1 MTVVVVGAGLA
12 GLRVTEELRNAG
24 YGGPLTVVG
33 GESYPPYDRPPLSK
47 EVLRGARS
55 AADIRLRDD
64 HALADLGVQ
73 LKLGSA
79 AVSLDPDKCQ
89 VRLSDGQAVDY
100 ERLVIGTGLV
110 PRSLPGTGRMANV
123 HTLRTLDDCLSLRQ
137 SLHGARSVLVVG
149 GGFIGCEV
157 SATLRSEGMS
167 VCLVEQ
173 QQVPLAGVLG
183 EKVGELVARWHR
195 DAGVDLRCGTGI
207 ATFAGDEVCAGVV
220 LTDGSEIEADV
231 IVAGIGSVP
240 ATGWLENSRVEL
252 GDGILCDERGRTSV
266 PGVWALG
273 DVAAWCRP
281 SGGRHRVE
289 HWTNASAQAR
299 IVARDILGLAC
310 DEDRG
315 VAYFWSDQF
324 GLKLQVFGEVSGD
337 QDISVV
343 EDDGRRFL
351 AICEQ
356 DGVLDGVIGAGMAG
370 KTARMRMVIGQ
381 PLR

>member
-1 MTVVVVGAGLA
+1 MTVIVVGAGLA

-33 GESYPPYDRPPLSK
+33 SESYPPYDRPPLSK

-64 HALADLGVQ
+64 HALADLGAQ

-79 AVSLDPDKCQ
+79 AVSLDPDMRQ
-89 VRLSDGQAVDY
+89 VRLSDGQAVEY

-137 SLHGARSVLVVG
+137 SLDGARSVLVVG

-157 SATLRSEGMS
+157 SATLRSQGMS

-183 EKVGELVARWHR
+183 EKVGEMVARWHR

-207 ATFAGDEVCAGVV
+207 ATFIGGEVCAGVV

-289 HWTNASAQAR
+289 HWTNASTQAR
-299 IVARDILGLAC
+299 IVAWDILGLAC

-324 GLKLQVFGEVSGD
+324 GLKLQVFGEVLGD

-351 AICEQ
+351 ATCEQ
-356 DGVLDGVIGAGMAG
+356 DGVLVGVIGAGMAG